1 MENAYAVSRFLLSGS
16 GGQGVITM
24 AILLAEAAV
33 KHEGLVA
40 VQSQSYDPEARGGA
54 TRSDVILSHKAI
66 HYPKVEQPN
75 VLVALTDTACGKYLP
90 LIRPGGLCIYDT
102 ELVHPGR
109 KVEAQFKGL
118 PLWGAVR
125 ERLGSAVSYNVAVL
139 GALVTLTGAVRIG
152 SIEMVLTE
160 RFPAAHHEGNL
171 RALHLGVELAEPL
184 LD

>member
-1 MENAYAVSRFLLSGS
+1 
-16 GGQGVITM
+16 M

-33 KHEGLVA
+33 KYEGLVA
-40 VQSQSYDPEARGGA
+40 VQSQSYGPEARGGA

-66 HYPKVEQPN
+66 YYPKVEQPN
-75 VLVALTDTACGKYLP
+75 ILVALTDAACAKYLP

-125 ERLGSAVSYNVAVL
+125 ERLGSAVSYNVVVL

-152 SIEMVLTE
+152 SIEMVLAE
-160 RFPAAHHEGNL
+160 RFPAALHEDNL

-184 LD
+184 ID

>member
-1 MENAYAVSRFLLSGS
+1 M
-16 GGQGVITM
+16 
-24 AILLAEAAV
+24 
-33 KHEGLVA
+33 
-40 VQSQSYDPEARGGA
+40 
-54 TRSDVILSHKAI
+54 
-66 HYPKVEQPN
+66 
-75 VLVALTDTACGKYLP
+75 
-90 LIRPGGLCIYDT
+90 
-102 ELVHPGR
+102 HPGR

-125 ERLGSAVSYNVAVL
+125 ERLGSAVSYNVVVL

-152 SIEMVLTE
+152 SIEMVLAE

>member
-33 KHEGLVA
+33 KYEGLVA
-40 VQSQSYDPEARGGA
+40 VQSQSYGPEARGGA

-66 HYPKVEQPN
+66 YYPKVEQPN
-75 VLVALTDTACGKYLP
+75 ILVALTDAACVKYLP

-109 KVEAQFKGL
+109 
-118 PLWGAVR
+118 R

-152 SIEMVLTE
+152 SIEMVLAE

>member
-1 MENAYAVSRFLLSGS
+1 M
-16 GGQGVITM
+16 
-24 AILLAEAAV
+24 
-33 KHEGLVA
+33 
-40 VQSQSYDPEARGGA
+40 
-54 TRSDVILSHKAI
+54 
-66 HYPKVEQPN
+66 EQPN
-75 VLVALTDTACGKYLP
+75 ILVALTDAACVKYLP

-125 ERLGSAVSYNVAVL
+125 ERLGSAVSYNVVVL

-152 SIEMVLTE
+152 SIEMVLAE
-160 RFPAAHHEGNL
+160 RFPAAHHEDNL

-184 LD
+184 ID

>member
-33 KHEGLVA
+33 KYEGLVA
-40 VQSQSYDPEARGGA
+40 VQSQSYGPEARGGA

-66 HYPKVEQPN
+66 YYPKVEQPN
-75 VLVALTDTACGKYLP
+75 ILVALTDAACVKYLP

-139 GALVTLTGAVRIG
+139 GALVTLTGAV
-152 SIEMVLTE
+152 SSVSLSKSESTNS
-160 RFPAAHHEGNL
+160 RFSRNH
-171 RALHLGVELAEPL
+171 ALLFLKYGPS
-184 LD
+184 D

>member
-16 GGQGVITM
+16 GTM

-33 KHEGLVA
+33 KYEGLVA
-40 VQSQSYDPEARGGA
+40 VQSQSYGPEARGGA

-66 HYPKVEQPN
+66 YYPKVEQPN
-75 VLVALTDTACGKYLP
+75 ILVALTDAACVKYLP

-152 SIEMVLTE
+152 SIEMVLAE